1 MVISRFKA
9 LAKVTCLSLLLGACR
24 TDDSYTP
31 SGESVQVKLAVSSG
45 VLPGSQTRVGGVDD
59 LISSVCILQFYAN
72 GDAYGNLCRVARGTP
87 GTAAHYTAS
96 LVQSAGVEEKFKLV
110 VLANLPSYSF
120 LYGMEGSSYEVVQKA
135 CMSAAETGPL
145 TFSQENPFPMFGV
158 LEGGKPIQVQ
168 QNTAISDIA
177 LLRAVARVDIGLGT
191 KDPVTGIW
199 DKGNIPFNMD
209 EIQVWKR
216 DGRYLYL
223 PETGK
228 FHVSPSNSIVMDAP
242 SAVAGESNS
251 TITYTNASITAQT
264 YCSGSIYLPEAMIWP
279 NPQSSD
285 TYGPDYFTRQA
296 IIVGGYYKGSERKTY
311 YRMDFSQE
319 NPKKL
324 LDILRNSVYEFTI
337 TDVADAGFDTAA
349 EAYNSI
355 PVGLTFSTS
364 IDAWKPGVSAK
375 PAAQEGYLMI
385 YGGKSGSITNNG
397 SPSSFPVKKK
407 SEFWEGEN
415 STVKTVVDYNTFYG
429 EIPGNLRRS
438 TAYPNGDIYPL
449 DTGST
454 ASQKLLEVEGAYPVL
469 MVAPDD
475 LYTLA
480 GSATVYWKTGTELT
494 AFNLCREYSGLGYSD
509 WRLPRGPELLL
520 MRYNR
525 TSLEVQRGFSPFSGI
540 YWSGSEC
547 DMSPNAPA
555 ASLAMAVS
563 FDTDVDFFSAKN
575 KTSSSLKVRCVRQLP
590 PQVLK

>member
-87 GTAAHYTAS
+87 GAGANYTAS
-96 LVQSAGVEEKFKLV
+96 LVQSAGAGENFKLV
-110 VLANLPSYSF
+110 ILANLPSYSF
-120 LYGMEGSSYEVVQKA
+120 LYGMEGSSYEAVQKA
-135 CMSAAETGPL
+135 CLSAAATGAL

-158 LEGGKPIQVQ
+158 LEGGKSIQVQ
-168 QNTAISDIA
+168 QNTVFKGIE

-199 DKGNIPFNMD
+199 NKGDIPFNMD

-223 PETGK
+223 PEIGK
-228 FHVSPSNSIVMDAP
+228 FHVLSTNSIVMDAP
-242 SAVAGESNS
+242 SVVAGESNS
-251 TITYTNASITAQT
+251 TITYTNASITDQT

-279 NPQSSD
+279 NPNGGD

-311 YRMDFSQE
+311 YRMDFSQD

-337 TDVADAGFDTAA
+337 TGVADAGFDTAA

-385 YGGKSGSITNNG
+385 YGAQGGSITNNG
-397 SPSSFPVKKK
+397 TPSSFPVKKK

-415 STVKTVVDYNTFYG
+415 SSVNTVVDYNTFYG

-449 DTGST
+449 DAGST
-454 ASQKLLEVEGAYPVL
+454 TSSQKLLEVEGAYPVL
-469 MVAPDD
+469 MVSPDD
-475 LYTLA
+475 LYTIA
-480 GSATVYWKTGTELT
+480 GSDKVHWKEGAELT
-494 AFNLCREYSGLGYSD
+494 AFNLCREYAGLGYSD

-525 TSLEVQRGFSPFSGI
+525 ISLESQRGFAPFSGT

-547 DMSPNAPA
+547 DTAPNAPI

-563 FDTDVDFFSAKN
+563 FDVSVVFFQALN
-575 KTSSSLKVRCVRQLP
+575 KTNSLLKVRCVRQLP
-590 PQVLK
+590 PPSS